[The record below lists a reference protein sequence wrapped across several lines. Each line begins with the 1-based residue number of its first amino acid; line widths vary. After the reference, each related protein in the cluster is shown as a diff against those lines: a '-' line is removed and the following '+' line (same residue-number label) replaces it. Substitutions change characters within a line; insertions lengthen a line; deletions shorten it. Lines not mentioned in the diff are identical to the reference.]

1 MLQKMKV
8 LIRTFIICCV
18 ILVWTGSGFCAQ
30 QTELLDLR
38 LGMHNEASR
47 AVFACRG
54 PRPLEMGPLSNST
67 YTISFNSLGLASDW
81 NAQDI
86 PPGSCLTR
94 IASRAGGSGQS
105 IVLHTTHNDLWVEEV
120 VLKNDHRPGHYRL
133 VLDFWPGAEIQS
145 SADTSPADSSMS
157 HKSQDRSAKPRP
169 ISFLPQGQHRP
180 VRTDLVF
187 TSRSED
193 LESAAPE
200 AQEATIYGFRVGK
213 HAKFTRVV
221 VEARGLEPTSITK
234 KDKETVHIGF
244 QKFDLQV
251 PERVMHQKLKGLIR
265 GLRIGE
271 KDLDLKL
278 KPGARI
284 QQTVVLDTDP
294 PQPKAYRL
302 VLDFIEA
309 AEEKDIPKEPS
320 MSALPQESKRDIYQS
335 GHTKK
340 SHEPKEGHK
349 RPRATVRTVSIGCIQ
364 AGAGPE
370 VMEIA
375 SGAICELR
383 DLLGADQVNIVRPQE
398 WKIGWDLERAQAVL
412 ASAARDSGLDMI
424 WAFGP
429 LAVLAA
435 SRLNVHHSMPVMGVS
450 LLDLSHILAKIS
462 QNQDRAQ
469 ENVIL
474 IREQGRVQ
482 QDVEYMQR
490 LFEPQEIRIL
500 VPSGLLQSE
509 PRVEE
514 ALARLGHSLNCE
526 LTVHGMCD
534 AKSFLEHVQGRE
546 PVYTAPG
553 LDLSLPE
560 RKRLFQGLTKKKIPS
575 FSAAGY
581 TDVRAGALAGARP
594 KVRVQLARRM
604 ALNTQEL
611 LSGKAPQ
618 NLPHDVDSVDRL
630 CINARTARDI
640 GWYMGLDISLEAEIL
655 HPEDAQDAPDHRPRL
670 RMHQAMHRAA
680 QAHPDVEAVKA
691 EAESARARVGQAAG
705 GFWPQLEGSVQSRR
719 IDADRAEASL
729 GLFPETRTS
738 GHISL
743 RQVIFDD
750 SVISTFR
757 SSRHAARYKEL
768 EAKAEA
774 LDGMH
779 RAGSRY
785 WAVLQAQAMV
795 RIERQSLELIQDNL
809 HLARVRRKAG
819 YSGPEDVLR
828 WQTQKTRQHKRVLQ
842 AASNLEMAWVAL
854 NQAMGVDQNTR
865 WNLQEGPGQD
875 KIPSCVHQGLS
886 SVLTSGH
893 KGEQMAD
900 FAFKV
905 ARQNSPELAALKEG
919 LKSAHI
925 QLGQSKRSL
934 YVPKVGLAVEFEQIF
949 DEDRP
954 EMSFSDPGQPPEY
967 QPIFAGI
974 ESQMQALSET
984 RDRQEWSAAVKV
996 SLPLFQ
1002 GGRRAYEI
1010 QESQAELR
1018 TMLSRQKKA
1027 RQLIEQQVRSA
1038 VHSLSASLPGLRL
1051 SRKAREQAQRH
1062 LQIMQEKYAQGQ
1074 VPILDLL
1081 DAQEKWHVQEQ
1092 QYILARSTYASD
1104 LLDLQRAMSWME
1116 GTRTDAE
1123 KSKWLQG
1130 LHKEVEAEN

>member
-1 MLQKMKV
+1 MLQKKKT
-8 LIRTFIICCV
+8 LIPTFIICFV
-18 ILVWTGSGFCAQ
+18 ILVWAGSGFCAQ

-54 PRPLEMGPLSNST
+54 PRPLDMGPLSNST
-67 YTISFNSLGLASDW
+67 YTISFNSLVLDPDW
-81 NAQDI
+81 NDQDI

-145 SADTSPADSSMS
+145 SADTSPTRASMS
-157 HKSQDRSAKPRP
+157 QKSQDRGTKPRP
-169 ISFLPQGQHRP
+169 INSLPQGQHRP
-180 VRTDLVF
+180 IRTDLVLRS
-187 TSRSED
+187 TSKD
-193 LESAAPE
+193 LESTAPE
-200 AQEATIYGFRVGK
+200 DQTATIYGFRVGK
-213 HAKFTRVV
+213 HSKFTRVV

-265 GLRIGE
+265 GLRIGD

-309 AEEKDIPKEPS
+309 EEEKSIPKEPS
-320 MSALPQESKRDIYQS
+320 QSALPQESKRDIYQP

-340 SHEPKEGHK
+340 SHEPQEGHK
-349 RPRATVRTVSIGCIQ
+349 RARATVRTVNIGCIQ

-370 VMEIA
+370 IIEIA
-375 SGAICELR
+375 SKAIGELR
-383 DLLGADQVNIVRPQE
+383 DLLGADQVHIVSPQK
-398 WKIGWDLERAQAVL
+398 WKIDWDLERTQTVL
-412 ASAARDSGLDMI
+412 ASAARDSGLDII

-435 SRLNVHHSMPVMGVS
+435 SRLNIHHSTPVMGVS
-450 LLDLSHILAKIS
+450 LLDLSQFLPETS
-462 QNQDRAQ
+462 QDQDRARN
-469 ENVIL
+469 NVIL
-474 IREQGRVQ
+474 IQEPDRVQ
-482 QDVEYMQR
+482 VDVKYMQR
-490 LFEPQEIRIL
+490 LFDPQKIRIL

-509 PRVEE
+509 PGVDKV
-514 ALARLGHSLNCE
+514 LARLGHSLGCE
-526 LTVHGMCD
+526 LIVHGMGD
-534 AKSFLEHVQGRE
+534 AKSFLKHVQGRA
-546 PVYTAPG
+546 PVYAAPG
-553 LDLSLPE
+553 LDLSLPQ

-594 KVRVQLARRM
+594 EVRVQLARRM
-604 ALNTQEL
+604 ALNTREL

-618 NLPHDVDSVDRL
+618 DLPQDVHSVDRL
-630 CINARTARDI
+630 CINARTARDM
-640 GWYMGLDISLEAEIL
+640 GWDMGLDLSLEAQIL
-655 HPEDAQDAPDHRPRL
+655 HPEDAQKTVDRFPPLD
-670 RMHQAMHRAA
+670 MQQAMLRAA
-680 QAHPDVEAVKA
+680 QTHPDVASMKA

-729 GLFPETRTS
+729 GLVPETRTS

-774 LDGMH
+774 LDCMH
-779 RAGSRY
+779 RAGRRY

-819 YSGPEDVLR
+819 YCGPEDVLR
-828 WQTQKTRQHKRVLQ
+828 WQTQKTRQQKRVLQ
-842 AASNLEMAWVAL
+842 AASNLEKAWVAL
-854 NQAMGVDQNTR
+854 NQAMGVDQGTR
-865 WNLQEGPGQD
+865 WNLQQGPGQD
-875 KIPSCVHQGLS
+875 KITSCVHQGVS
-886 SVLTSGH
+886 SVMISRH
-893 KGEQMAD
+893 KKEQVAD
-900 FAFKV
+900 FAFRV
-905 ARQNSPELAALKEG
+905 ACQNSPELAALNER

-925 QLGQSKRSL
+925 ELGKRKRSV
-934 YVPKVGLAVEFEQIF
+934 YVPKVGLALEYEQVF

-954 EMSFSDPGQPPEY
+954 EVNLSDPGQPPEY
-967 QPIFAGI
+967 QPVFAGI
-974 ESQMQALSET
+974 ASKMQALSET
-984 RDRQEWSAAVKV
+984 RDQQEWSAAVKL

-1002 GGRRAYEI
+1002 GGRRAYEV
-1010 QESQAELR
+1010 QEGQAELR
-1018 TMLSRQKKA
+1018 SLRSRQIKA
-1027 RQLIEQQVRSA
+1027 RQLTEQQVRSA

-1092 QYILARSTYASD
+1092 QYILARSTYAMD
-1104 LLDLQRAMSWME
+1104 LLDMQRAMSWME
-1116 GTRTDAE
+1116 GTKTDAE

-1130 LHKEVEAEN
+1130 LHKEGEDED